1 MAICKLWSFS
11 GSVWSGSVS
20 PAASDSVLETERDER
35 VLLNPPPWT
44 LGYGWRCC
52 PHAPI
57 TPKLPREAVEGVGS
71 RWGHSGLGRV
81 STGARPR

>member
-11 GSVWSGSVS
+11 GLVWSGSVS
-20 PAASDSVLETERDER
+20 PAASNSVLETERDER

-57 TPKLPREAVEGVGS
+57 TPKLPREAGGGGGQSVGPFGP
-71 RWGHSGLGRV
+71 RKV
-81 STGARPR
+81 STGAGPR